1 MSQTAA
7 KKLSFLRLAVFRSGT
22 LVKTQRRARLPEILA
37 HPRVAEAARAAGLPV
52 GDVASRDL
60 TVGRNGPKRAPTA
73 GSHARHSGAI
83 CMHNMHALYACIMCV
98 HNMRAVHAHWR
109 VDANLCL
116 TSEPDP
122 NAARR
127 KKLSFFAAFAD
138 MWINLLSKILLFWGQ
153 HRSV

>member
-1 MSQTAA
+1 MNSNWIFASRGPILVPNGR
-7 KKLSFLRLAVFRSGT
+7 KKLSFLRLAVFGSGT

-83 CMHNMHALYACIMCV
+83 CVHNMHACILCIHNMHAYYACMHIKHAYYACIICM
-98 HNMRAVHAHWR
+98 HAGMH
-109 VDANLCL
+109 AYYAGILCMH
-116 TSEPDP
+116 SCCE
-122 NAARR
+122 
-127 KKLSFFAAFAD
+127 
-138 MWINLLSKILLFWGQ
+138 LLSG
-153 HRSV
+153 